1 MKDLTF
7 DRKIISDIVKKTKNT
22 NIRITLL
29 QSEGYNVN
37 RCYVRT
43 YNRLLG
49 ETTMKRKGVLR
60 IIIGRPQNHWCREVY
75 AVDLPL

>member
-1 MKDLTF
+1 MKDLTL
-7 DRKIISDIVKKTKNT
+7 DKKIISDIVKKTKNT

-60 IIIGRPQNHWCREVY
+60 IIIGRPQNHWYREVY
-75 AVDLPL
+75 AVDLLL

>member
-1 MKDLTF
+1 MKDLTL
-7 DRKIISDIVKKTKNT
+7 DKKIISDIVKKTKNT

-60 IIIGRPQNHWCREVY
+60 IIIGRPQNHWYREVY